1 MRKYF
6 SDRLRLFASVLFLLL
21 ASSVVVKHAVAYPL
35 TDEERARLRAAIPR
49 TFGKLEARQSVQI
62 TILGDSVSRVF
73 TPDDQANQTIHG
85 MHAQFAT
92 RLATEFFYPGGV
104 RVINPLK
111 DEPEKR
117 DDTLGAEIYLEN
129 LAIPGHTAIDAVQRI
144 TTDAF
149 LHDPD
154 LMMICYG
161 VNESV
166 RDSGLETYRKA
177 IVTCIETC
185 RQRGVDVILLG
196 PNIIRQSPGP
206 TGWGLTRSH
215 ATKAA
220 EIAKAGNV
228 FFVDLGRS
236 LSRRGGIP
244 FNKEAKEHIT
254 TYADRLD
261 VIFKRPPEIQ
271 VEDWLHP
278 NHTAHTF
285 MGDQIYRELMKG
297 RTADEPFRLTT
308 QTKFANDGKVAV
320 TVLLRNVS
328 DKARRGS
335 IAALAMRRQLS
346 PDDAYH
352 GFDLKPGESKTF
364 SLTYAKVPAPG
375 QEDLAEPVDFY
386 ALDAQ
391 DSKIRLSFL
400 VADED
405 QSSIIDSISALEPV
419 SVEWKT
425 DLLTNVTNSVR
436 LDWSFVNGSDK
447 AVTGR
452 YVAQLDGNRT
462 DGQFTLD
469 QGQSKSFYADFGFAP
484 GADVVR
490 QKMEASIT
498 LEVGGRSFEFNRH
511 IEATRDLF
519 LTEKVALS
527 NYDDYLAKGSDKTEL
542 GTGEKGITLRA
553 DADDS
558 ALYLTF
564 DFEGVGLQKLP
575 SGSSLIAD
583 LSIDGRPVNEVR
595 TFGAVDRVRFT
606 SSAED
611 GFGETGHMRPGFFGN
626 GYDKKVDERYII
638 SKIST
643 RTDLGRRVL
652 VRIPRKYLFR
662 HEWALDSVDSMLGL
676 NVSLSL
682 ATIDPA
688 TGAIGFPASSRYV
701 LASSGYYFRDAR
713 ALATLR
719 LTNAKAP
726 LWSVRVW

>member
-1 MRKYF
+1 MRNYF
-6 SDRLRLFASVLFLLL
+6 PFRCRLLASVLFFVL
-21 ASSVVVKHAVAYPL
+21 ASSVVVKHAVAYPV

-49 TFGKLEARQSVQI
+49 TFGKLEARHPVQI
-62 TILGDSVSRVF
+62 TVLGDSVSRVF

-117 DDTLGAEIYLEN
+117 NQTMGAEIYLEN

-154 LMMICYG
+154 LVMICYG
-161 VNESV
+161 VNEAI
-166 RDSGLETYRKA
+166 RDSGLDTYRRA
-177 IVTCIETC
+177 IELCIDTCQ
-185 RQRGVDVILLG
+185 QRGVDVILLG
-196 PNIIRQSPGP
+196 PNLIRQSPGP
-206 TGWGLTRSH
+206 TGWGLTRAH

-220 EIAKAGNV
+220 EIAKAKNV
-228 FFVDLGRS
+228 FFVDLGRG

-244 FNKEAKEHIT
+244 FNKDAKDNIA
-254 TYADRLD
+254 TYTDRLD
-261 VIFKRPPEIQ
+261 VIFKRAPEIQ

-278 NHTAHTF
+278 NHTAHTT

-297 RTADEPFRLTT
+297 RTDDEPYRLTT
-308 QTKFANDGKVAV
+308 QTKFANDGQIAV

-328 DKARRGS
+328 KKARRGS
-335 IAALAMRRQLS
+335 LAALAMRRQLS
-346 PDDAYH
+346 PSEPYQS
-352 GFDLKPGESKTF
+352 FDLKPGESQTF
-364 SLTYAKVPAPG
+364 SLVYAKVPSPG
-375 QEDLAEPVDFY
+375 QEELDEPTEFFG
-386 ALDAQ
+386 LDPQ
-391 DSKIRLSFL
+391 DSKLRLSYL
-400 VADED
+400 IADED
-405 QSSIIDSISALEPV
+405 QSSIVDAVSPLEPV
-419 SVEWKT
+419 GVEWKT
-425 DLLTNVTNSVR
+425 DLLTNVTNSIR

-484 GADVVR
+484 RADVVR
-490 QKMEASIT
+490 QKMDASIT
-498 LEVGGRSFEFNRH
+498 LEIGGRSFEFTRH

-527 NYDDYLAKGSDKTEL
+527 NYDDYLAQGSDSAEL
-542 GTGEKGITLRA
+542 SAGEKGITLRA
-553 DADDS
+553 DADDN

-564 DFEGVGLQKLP
+564 DFEGIGLQKLP

-583 LSIDGRPVNEVR
+583 LSIDGRPANEVR

-606 SSAED
+606 SEAAD

-626 GYDKKVDERYII
+626 GYDKKVDERYVI

-662 HEWALDSVDSMLGL
+662 HEWGLDNVDSVLGL

-682 ATIDPA
+682 ATIDPQD
-688 TGAIGFPASSRYV
+688 GSVGFPASSRYV
-701 LASSGYYFRDAR
+701 LANSGYYFRDAR
-713 ALATLR
+713 SLMTLR
-719 LTNAKAP
+719 LTNTKAP

>member
-6 SDRLRLFASVLFLLL
+6 SDRCRLFATVLFFVVSSSVL
-21 ASSVVVKHAVAYPL
+21 VKHAVAYPL
-35 TDEERARLRAAIPR
+35 TAEERARLRASIPR
-49 TFGKLEARQSVQI
+49 TFDKLEARKPVQI

-73 TPDDQANQTIHG
+73 TPDDLANQTIHG

-111 DEPEKR
+111 DEPAKR
-117 DDTLGAEIYLEN
+117 DDTKGAEIFLEN

-154 LMMICYG
+154 LVMICYG
-161 VNESV
+161 VNEAV
-166 RDSGLETYRKA
+166 RDSGLDTYRRA
-177 IVTCIETC
+177 LELCIDTCQ
-185 RQRGVDVILLG
+185 QRGVDVILLG
-196 PNIIRQSPGP
+196 PNIVRQSPGP
-206 TGWGLTRSH
+206 TGWGLTRAH

-220 EIAKAGNV
+220 EIAKSKNV
-228 FFVDLGRS
+228 FFVDLGRG
-236 LSRRGGIP
+236 LSHRGGIP
-244 FNKEAKEHIT
+244 FNKEPKEAVT
-254 TYADRLD
+254 AYTDRLD
-261 VIFKRPPEIQ
+261 VIFKRAPEVQ
-271 VEDWLHP
+271 VEDLLHP
-278 NHTAHTF
+278 NHTAHAS
-285 MGDQIYRELMKG
+285 MGDQIYHELMKG
-297 RTADEPFRLTT
+297 RTDEEPYRLTT
-308 QTKFANDGKVAV
+308 QTKFANDGQVAV

-328 DKARRGS
+328 NEARRGS
-335 IAALAMRRQLS
+335 LTALAMRRQLS
-346 PDDAYH
+346 PNEPYQ

-364 SLTYAKVPAPG
+364 SLTYAKVPSPG
-375 QEDLAEPVDFY
+375 QEGLETPTDFY
-386 ALDAQ
+386 AFDAQ
-391 DSKIRLSFL
+391 DSKMRLSFL
-400 VADED
+400 IADED
-405 QSSIIDSISALEPV
+405 QSSIIDSVSALEPV
-419 SVEWKT
+419 GVEWKT

-484 GADVVR
+484 RADVVR

-527 NYDDYLAKGSDKTEL
+527 NYDEYLAKGSDVADL
-542 GTGEKGITLRA
+542 GSGEKGITLRA
-553 DADDS
+553 DADDN

-564 DFEGVGLQKLP
+564 DFEGIGLQKLP

-583 LSIDGRPVNEVR
+583 LSIDGRPANEVR
-595 TFGAVDRVRFT
+595 KFGAVDRVRFT
-606 SSAED
+606 SVAAD

-626 GYDKKVDERYII
+626 GYAKKVDERYII

-662 HEWALDSVDSMLGL
+662 HEWALDNIDSVLGL

-682 ATIDPA
+682 AAIDPQ

-713 ALATLR
+713 SLTTLR